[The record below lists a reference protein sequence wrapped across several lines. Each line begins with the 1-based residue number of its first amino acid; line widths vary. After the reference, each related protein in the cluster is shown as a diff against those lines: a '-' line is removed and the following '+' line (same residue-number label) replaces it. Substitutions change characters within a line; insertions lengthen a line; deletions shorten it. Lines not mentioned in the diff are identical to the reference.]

1 MNAQVNLDTN
11 QTAYFGRQLEV
22 IKSQTYDIKQGQL
35 RAVELFPI
43 DGTTPEYAETQTYY
57 QYDARGLAK
66 IVSDYAT
73 DIPSVE
79 VAGKAFSSKIETIAL
94 SYAYSIM
101 DIKRASIQG
110 TPLSVR
116 KALATQRGIM
126 ARHNQLFW
134 VGDSVAGIVGVL
146 SHASIP
152 NAQVTADG
160 AGGPGSSPLW
170 ANKTPT
176 QILRDLVQGVTEI
189 KSLTK
194 GVESPNLLVLS
205 EGRLNVLRGTRMSA
219 DSSDSILVAFNNM
232 YPEIRVEGAEEL
244 AGAFTG
250 ATEGF
255 LLGRNESTHIE
266 LIAPIVY
273 EETAPEQTN
282 LAFKVNSLGRNGGVA
297 IYYPLAFSKK
307 YGI

>member
-35 RAVELFPI
+35 RAIELFPI

-66 IVSDYAT
+66 IVSDYGT

-101 DIKRASIQG
+101 DIKRAAIQG

-134 VGDSVAGIVGVL
+134 LGDTVAGIVGVL
-146 SHASIP
+146 SHASVP

-160 AGGPGSSPLW
+160 TGSSALW
-170 ANKTPT
+170 STKTPT
-176 QILRDLVQGVTEI
+176 QILRDLVQAITEI

-244 AGAFTG
+244 AGAFQG
-250 ATEGF
+250 GTEGF
-255 LLGRNESTHIE
+255 LLGRNDSTHIE

-273 EETAPEQTN
+273 EETAPEQVN
-282 LAFKVNSLGRNGGVA
+282 LAYKVNSLGRNGGVA

>member
-1 MNAQVNLDTN
+1 MNAQVNLDA
-11 QTAYFGRQLEV
+11 QQAMYFNRQLEV
-22 IKSQTYDIKQGQL
+22 IKSQTYDIKQGNL
-35 RAVELFPI
+35 RAVELFPV

-66 IVSDYAT
+66 IVSDYGT

-79 VAGKAFSSKIETIAL
+79 VAGKAFTSKIETIAL

-110 TPLSVR
+110 TALNVR
-116 KALATQRGIM
+116 KALATQRGVM

-134 VGDSVAGIVGVL
+134 LGDTTAGIVGIL
-146 SHASIP
+146 SHASVP

-160 AGGPGSSPLW
+160 TGSSALW
-170 ANKTPT
+170 STKTPT
-176 QILRDLVQGVTEI
+176 QIIRDLVQGVTEI

-219 DSSDSILVAFNNM
+219 DSPESILTAFNNM
-232 YPEIRVEGAEEL
+232 FPEIRVEGAEEL
-244 AGAFTG
+244 AGAFQG
-250 ATEGF
+250 GTEGF

-273 EETAPEQTN
+273 EETPPEPKN
-282 LAFKVNSLGRNGGVA
+282 LAYTVNAIGRNGGVA

>member
-1 MNAQVNLDTN
+1 MNAQVNLDSN
-11 QTAYFGRQLEV
+11 QTAYFARQLEV
-22 IKSQTYDIKQGQL
+22 VKAQTYDIKVGAL
-35 RAVELFPI
+35 RAVELFPV
-43 DGTTPEYAETQTYY
+43 DGTTPQYAENQTYY

-66 IVSDYAT
+66 IISDYGT

-79 VAGKAFSSKIETIAL
+79 VAGKAFTSKIETIAL

-101 DIKRASIQG
+101 DIKRGAIQG
-110 TPLSVR
+110 TPLNVR
-116 KALATQRGIM
+116 KALATRRGVM

-134 VGDSVAGIVGVL
+134 LGDTTAGIVGVL
-146 SHASIP
+146 SNSSVP
-152 NAQVTADG
+152 NAQVSADG
-160 AGGPGSSPLW
+160 AGGAGSSPLW
-170 ANKTPT
+170 ANKTPA
-176 QILRDLVQGVTEI
+176 QVLRDLTQSITEI

-194 GVESPNLLVLS
+194 GVESPNLLVMS
-205 EGRLNVLRGTRMSA
+205 EVRLNFLRGTLMTTNSR
-219 DSSDSILVAFNNM
+219 DTILTTFQNM

-244 AGAFTG
+244 AGAFQGG
-250 ATEGF
+250 AEGF

-273 EETAPEQTN
+273 EETPPESIN
-282 LAFKVNSLGRNGGVA
+282 LAYKVNSIGRNGGAA

>member
-22 IKSQTYDIKQGQL
+22 IKTQTYDIKQGQL
-35 RAVELFPI
+35 KAVELFPI
-43 DGTTPEYAETQTYY
+43 DSSTPEYAETQTYY

-79 VAGKAFSSKIETIAL
+79 IAGRAFSSKIETIAL

-134 VGDSVAGIVGVL
+134 VGDTVAGIVGVL
-146 SHASIP
+146 SNASVP

-160 AGGPGSSPLW
+160 TGSSALW
-170 ANKTPT
+170 STKTPT

-244 AGAFTG
+244 AGAFQG
-250 ATEGF
+250 GTEGF

-273 EETAPEQTN
+273 EETAPEQVN
-282 LAFKVNSLGRNGGVA
+282 LAYKVNSLGRNGGVA

>member
-1 MNAQVNLDTN
+1 MNAQAVNLDAQ
-11 QTAYFGRQLEV
+11 QTTYFNRQLEV
-22 IKSQTYDIKQGQL
+22 IKSQTYDIKQGNL
-35 RAVELFPI
+35 RAVELFPV

-66 IVSDYAT
+66 IVSDYGT

-79 VAGKAFSSKIETIAL
+79 VAGRAFTSKIETIAL

-110 TPLSVR
+110 TPLNVR
-116 KALATQRGIM
+116 KALATQRGVM

-134 VGDSVAGIVGVL
+134 VGDTVAGIVGVL
-146 SHASIP
+146 SHASVP

-160 AGGPGSSPLW
+160 TGSSALW
-170 ANKTPT
+170 STKTPT

-194 GVESPNLLVLS
+194 GRETPNLLVLS
-205 EGRLNVLRGTRMSA
+205 EGRLNILRGTRMSA

-232 YPEIRVEGAEEL
+232 FPEIRVEGAEEL
-244 AGAFTG
+244 AGAFQG
-250 ATEGF
+250 GTEGF

-273 EETAPEQTN
+273 EETPPEQKN
-282 LAFKVNSLGRNGGVA
+282 LAYAVNAIGRNGGVA

>member
-1 MNAQVNLDTN
+1 MNAQAVNLDAQ
-11 QTAYFGRQLEV
+11 QTMYFNRQLEV
-22 IKSQTYDIKQGQL
+22 IKSQTYDIKQGNL
-35 RAVELFPI
+35 RAVELFPV

-73 DIPSVE
+73 DIPSLE
-79 VAGKAFSSKIETIAL
+79 VAGKAFTSKIETIAL

-116 KALATQRGIM
+116 KALATQRGVM

-134 VGDSVAGIVGVL
+134 VGDTVAGIVGVL
-146 SHASIP
+146 SHASVP

-160 AGGPGSSPLW
+160 TGSSALW
-170 ANKTPT
+170 STKTPT

-194 GVESPNLLVLS
+194 GRETPNLLVLS

-219 DSSDSILVAFNNM
+219 DSSDSILFAFNNM
-232 YPEIRVEGAEEL
+232 FPEIRVEGAEEL
-244 AGAFTG
+244 AGAFQG
-250 ATEGF
+250 GTEGF

-273 EETAPEQTN
+273 EETPPEQKN
-282 LAFKVNSLGRNGGVA
+282 LAYAVNAIGRNGGVA

>member
-35 RAVELFPI
+35 RAIELFPI

-79 VAGKAFSSKIETIAL
+79 VAGKAFTSKIETIAL
-94 SYAYSIM
+94 SYSYSIM

-110 TPLSVR
+110 TALSVR

-134 VGDSVAGIVGVL
+134 LGDSTAGIVGVL
-146 SHASIP
+146 SHASVP

-160 AGGPGSSPLW
+160 TGSSALW
-170 ANKTPT
+170 STKTPT
-176 QILRDLVQGVTEI
+176 QILRDLVQAVTEI

-232 YPEIRVEGAEEL
+232 FPEIRVEGAEEL
-244 AGAFTG
+244 AGAFQG
-250 ATEGF
+250 GTEGF

-273 EETAPEQTN
+273 EETAPEQVN
-282 LAFKVNSLGRNGGVA
+282 LAYKVNSLGRNGGVA

>member
-1 MNAQVNLDTN
+1 MNAQVNLDSN
-11 QTAYFGRQLEV
+11 QTAYFSRQLEF

-35 RAVELFPI
+35 RAIELFPI
-43 DGTTPEYAETQTYY
+43 DGTTPEYAETQIYY

-134 VGDSVAGIVGVL
+134 VGDTVAGIVGVL
-146 SHASIP
+146 SHASVP

-160 AGGPGSSPLW
+160 TGLSALW
-170 ANKTPT
+170 STKTPT

-244 AGAFTG
+244 AGAFQG
-250 ATEGF
+250 GTEGF

-273 EETAPEQTN
+273 EETAPEQVN
-282 LAFKVNSLGRNGGVA
+282 LAYKVNSLGRNGGVA

>member
-11 QTAYFGRQLEV
+11 QTAYFARQLEV
-22 IKSQTYDIKQGQL
+22 VKAQTYDIKVGAL
-35 RAVELFPI
+35 KAVELFPI
-43 DGTTPEYAETQTYY
+43 DPTTPEYAETQTYY

-73 DIPSVE
+73 DITSVE
-79 VAGKAFSSKIETIAL
+79 VGGKAFSSKIETIAL

-101 DIKRASIQG
+101 DIKRGAIQG
-110 TPLSVR
+110 TPLNVR
-116 KALATQRGIM
+116 KAIATQRGVM

-134 VGDSVAGIVGVL
+134 VGDTTAGIVGVL
-146 SHASIP
+146 SHASVP

-160 AGGPGSSPLW
+160 TGSSPLW
-170 ANKTPT
+170 STKTPT
-176 QILRDLVQGVTEI
+176 QILRDLVQAVTEI

-194 GVESPNLLVLS
+194 GVEMPNLLVLS

-244 AGAFTG
+244 AGAFQG
-250 ATEGF
+250 GTEGF

-273 EETAPEQTN
+273 EETPPEAKN
-282 LAFKVNSLGRNGGVA
+282 LAFTVNAIGRNGGVA

>member
-1 MNAQVNLDTN
+1 MNAQQVNLDAN

-22 IKSQTYDIKQGQL
+22 IKTQTYDIKQGQL

-79 VAGKAFSSKIETIAL
+79 VAGKAFTSKIETIAL

-134 VGDSVAGIVGVL
+134 LGDTVAGIVGIL
-146 SHASIP
+146 SHASVP

-160 AGGPGSSPLW
+160 TGSSPLW
-170 ANKTPT
+170 STKTPV
-176 QILRDLVQGVTEI
+176 QILRDLTQAVTEI
-189 KSLTK
+189 KTLTK

-219 DSSDSILVAFNNM
+219 DSSDSILTAFNNM

-255 LLGRNESTHIE
+255 LLGRNDSTHIE

-273 EETAPEQTN
+273 EETAPEQVN
-282 LAFKVNSLGRNGGVA
+282 LAYKVNSIGRNGGVA

>member
-1 MNAQVNLDTN
+1 MNAQAVNLDAQ
-11 QTAYFGRQLEV
+11 QTTYFNRQLEV
-22 IKSQTYDIKQGQL
+22 IKSQTYDIKQGNL
-35 RAVELFPI
+35 RAVELFPV

-66 IVSDYAT
+66 IVSDYGT

-79 VAGKAFSSKIETIAL
+79 VAGRAFTSKIETIAL

-110 TPLSVR
+110 TPLNVR
-116 KALATQRGIM
+116 KALATQRGVM

-134 VGDSVAGIVGVL
+134 VGDTVAGIVGVL
-146 SHASIP
+146 SHASVP

-160 AGGPGSSPLW
+160 TGSSPLW
-170 ANKTPT
+170 STKTPT

-205 EGRLNVLRGTRMSA
+205 EGRLNVIRGTRMSA

-232 YPEIRVEGAEEL
+232 FPEIRVEGAEDL
-244 AGAFTG
+244 AGAFQG
-250 ATEGF
+250 GTEGF

-273 EETAPEQTN
+273 EETPPEAKN
-282 LAFKVNSLGRNGGVA
+282 LAYAVNAIGRNGGVA

-307 YGI
+307 FGI

>member
-35 RAVELFPI
+35 RAIELFPI

-79 VAGKAFSSKIETIAL
+79 VAGKAFTSKIETIAL
-94 SYAYSIM
+94 SYSYSIM

-110 TPLSVR
+110 TALSVR

-134 VGDSVAGIVGVL
+134 LGDSTAGIVGVL
-146 SHASIP
+146 SHASVP

-160 AGGPGSSPLW
+160 TGSSPLW
-170 ANKTPT
+170 STKTPT
-176 QILRDLVQGVTEI
+176 QILRDLVQAVTEI

-232 YPEIRVEGAEEL
+232 FPEIRVEGAEEL
-244 AGAFTG
+244 AGAFQG
-250 ATEGF
+250 GTEGF

-273 EETAPEQTN
+273 EETAPEQVN
-282 LAFKVNSLGRNGGVA
+282 LAYKVNSLGRNGGVA

>member
-1 MNAQVNLDTN
+1 MNAQAINLDAN

-22 IKSQTYDIKQGQL
+22 IKNQTYDIKTGML
-35 RAVELFPI
+35 KAVELFPI
-43 DGTTPEYAETQTYY
+43 DSTTPEYAETQVYY

-66 IVSDYAT
+66 IISDYAT
-73 DIPSVE
+73 DVPSVE
-79 VAGKAFSSKIETIAL
+79 VAGRQFVSKIETIGL

-101 DIKRASIQG
+101 DIKKAAIQG
-110 TPLSVR
+110 TPLTVR
-116 KALATQRGIM
+116 KALATQRGVM

-134 VGDSVAGIVGVL
+134 VGDTVAGIVGVL
-146 SHASIP
+146 TNASVP

-160 AGGPGSSPLW
+160 TGSSPLW
-170 ANKTPT
+170 STKTPT

-189 KSLTK
+189 KALTR

-244 AGAFTG
+244 TGAFQG
-250 ATEGF
+250 GTEGF

-273 EETAPEQTN
+273 EETAPEQKN
-282 LAFKVNSLGRNGGVA
+282 LSYSVNAIGRNGGAV
-297 IYYPLAFSKK
+297 IYYPLAFSRKF
-307 YGI
+307 GI

>member
-1 MNAQVNLDTN
+1 MNAQAVNLDAQ
-11 QTAYFGRQLEV
+11 QTTYFNRQLEV
-22 IKSQTYDIKQGQL
+22 IKSQTYDIKQGNL
-35 RAVELFPI
+35 RAVELFPV

-66 IVSDYAT
+66 IVSDYGT

-79 VAGKAFSSKIETIAL
+79 VAGRAFTSKIETIAL

-110 TPLSVR
+110 TPLNVR
-116 KALATQRGIM
+116 KALATQRGVM

-134 VGDSVAGIVGVL
+134 VGDTVAGIVGVL
-146 SHASIP
+146 SHASVP

-160 AGGPGSSPLW
+160 TGSSPLW
-170 ANKTPT
+170 STKTPT

-205 EGRLNVLRGTRMSA
+205 EGRLNVIRGTRMSA

-232 YPEIRVEGAEEL
+232 FPEIRVEGAEEL
-244 AGAFTG
+244 AGAFQG
-250 ATEGF
+250 GTEGF

-273 EETAPEQTN
+273 EETPPEQKN
-282 LAFKVNSLGRNGGVA
+282 LAYAVNAIGRNGGVA

-307 YGI
+307 FGI

>member
-1 MNAQVNLDTN
+1 MNAQAVNLDTN

-79 VAGKAFSSKIETIAL
+79 VSGKPFTSKIETIAL

-134 VGDSVAGIVGVL
+134 LGDTVSGIVGVL
-146 SHASIP
+146 SHASVP

-160 AGGPGSSPLW
+160 TGSSALW
-170 ANKTPT
+170 STKTPT

-244 AGAFTG
+244 AGAFQG
-250 ATEGF
+250 GTEGF

-273 EETAPEQTN
+273 EETAPEQVN
-282 LAFKVNSLGRNGGVA
+282 LAYKVNSLGRNGGVA

>member
-1 MNAQVNLDTN
+1 MNAQVNLDSN
-11 QTAYFGRQLEV
+11 QTAYFARQLEV
-22 IKSQTYDIKQGQL
+22 VKAQTYDIKVGAL
-35 RAVELFPI
+35 RSVELFPV
-43 DGTTPEYAETQTYY
+43 DGTTPQYAENQTYY

-66 IVSDYAT
+66 IISDYGT

-79 VAGKAFSSKIETIAL
+79 VAGKAFTSKIETIAL

-101 DIKRASIQG
+101 DIKRGAIQG
-110 TPLSVR
+110 TPLNVR
-116 KALATQRGIM
+116 KALATRRGVM

-134 VGDSVAGIVGVL
+134 LGDTTAGIVGVL
-146 SHASIP
+146 SNSSVP

-160 AGGPGSSPLW
+160 TGSSALW
-170 ANKTPT
+170 STKTSA
-176 QILRDLVQGVTEI
+176 QVLRDLTQAVTEI

-194 GVESPNLLVLS
+194 GVESPNLLVMS
-205 EGRLNVLRGTRMSA
+205 EVRLNFLRGTLMTTNSR
-219 DSSDSILVAFNNM
+219 DSILTTFQNM

-244 AGAFTG
+244 AGAFQG
-250 ATEGF
+250 GTEGF

-273 EETAPEQTN
+273 EETPPEALN
-282 LAFKVNSLGRNGGVA
+282 LAYKVNAIGRNGGAA

>member
-1 MNAQVNLDTN
+1 MNAQQQFNLDAT
-11 QTAYFGRQLEV
+11 QTAYFARQLEV
-22 IKSQTYDIKQGQL
+22 VKAQTYDIKQGAL

-66 IVSDYAT
+66 IVADYAT

-79 VAGKAFSSKIETIAL
+79 VAGKQFSSKIEAIAL
-94 SYAYSIM
+94 SYAYSVM
-101 DIKRASIQG
+101 DIKRGAIQG
-110 TPLSVR
+110 TPLNVR
-116 KALATQRGIM
+116 KALATQRGVL

-134 VGDSVAGIVGVL
+134 VGDTVAGIVGVL

-152 NAQVTADG
+152 NAEVTADG
-160 AGGPGSSPLW
+160 TGSATTW
-170 ANKTPT
+170 ASKTPT
-176 QILRDLVQGVTEI
+176 LILRDLTQAVTEI
-189 KSLTK
+189 KTLTK

-205 EGRLNVLRGTRMSA
+205 TSRLSTLQTTRMA
-219 DSSDSILVAFNNM
+219 SDTRDTVLDAFKLM

-250 ATEGF
+250 GAEGF
-255 LLGRNESTHIE
+255 FLGRNDSTHIE

-273 EETAPEQTN
+273 EEMPPEAVN
-282 LAFKVNSLGRNGGVA
+282 LAYKVNAMGRNGGAAV
-297 IYYPLAFSKK
+297 YYPLAFSKK

>member
-35 RAVELFPI
+35 RAIELFPI

-79 VAGKAFSSKIETIAL
+79 VAGKAFTSKIETIAL
-94 SYAYSIM
+94 SYSYSIM

-110 TPLSVR
+110 TALSVR

-134 VGDSVAGIVGVL
+134 LGDATAGIVGVL
-146 SHASIP
+146 SHASVP

-160 AGGPGSSPLW
+160 TGSSALW
-170 ANKTPT
+170 STKTPT
-176 QILRDLVQGVTEI
+176 QILRDLVQAVTEI

-232 YPEIRVEGAEEL
+232 FPEIRVEGAEEL
-244 AGAFTG
+244 AGAFQG
-250 ATEGF
+250 GTEGF

-273 EETAPEQTN
+273 EETAPEQVN
-282 LAFKVNSLGRNGGVA
+282 LAYKVNSLGRNGGVA

>member
-1 MNAQVNLDTN
+1 MNAQAVNLDAQ
-11 QTAYFGRQLEV
+11 QTTYFNRQLEV
-22 IKSQTYDIKQGQL
+22 IKSQTYDIKQGNL
-35 RAVELFPI
+35 RAVELFPV
-43 DGTTPEYAETQTYY
+43 DGTTPEYAETQIYY

-66 IVSDYAT
+66 IVSDYGT

-79 VAGKAFSSKIETIAL
+79 VAGRAFTSKIETIAL

-110 TPLSVR
+110 TPLNVR
-116 KALATQRGIM
+116 KALATQRGVM

-134 VGDSVAGIVGVL
+134 VGDTVAGIVGVL
-146 SHASIP
+146 SHASVP

-160 AGGPGSSPLW
+160 TGSSPLW
-170 ANKTPT
+170 STKTPT

-205 EGRLNVLRGTRMSA
+205 EGRLNVIRGTRMSA

-232 YPEIRVEGAEEL
+232 FPEIRVEGAEEL
-244 AGAFTG
+244 AGAFQG
-250 ATEGF
+250 GTEGF

-273 EETAPEQTN
+273 EETPPEAKN
-282 LAFKVNSLGRNGGVA
+282 LAYAVNAIGRNGGVA

-307 YGI
+307 FGI

>member
-1 MNAQVNLDTN
+1 MNAQTVNLDAN
-11 QTAYFGRQLEV
+11 QTAYFARQLEV
-22 IKSQTYDIKQGQL
+22 VKAQTYDIKYGSL
-35 RAVELFPI
+35 KAVELFPI
-43 DGTTPEYAETQTYY
+43 DPTTPEYAETQTYY

-66 IVSDYAT
+66 IVSDYGT

-79 VAGKAFSSKIETIAL
+79 IAGKPFSSKIETIAL

-101 DIKRASIQG
+101 DIKRGAIQG
-110 TPLSVR
+110 TPLNVR
-116 KALATQRGIM
+116 KAIATQRGVL

-134 VGDSVAGIVGVL
+134 VGDTTAGIVGVL
-146 SHASIP
+146 SHASVP

-160 AGGPGSSPLW
+160 TGSSALW

-176 QILRDLVQGVTEI
+176 QILRDLVQAVTEI

-194 GVESPNLLVLS
+194 GVEMPNLLVLS
-205 EGRLNVLRGTRMSA
+205 EGRLNVIRGTRMSA

-244 AGAFTG
+244 AGAFQG
-250 ATEGF
+250 GTEGF

-273 EETAPEQTN
+273 EETPPEAKN
-282 LAFKVNSLGRNGGVA
+282 LAFKVNAIGRNGGVA

-307 YGI
+307 FGI

>member
-35 RAVELFPI
+35 RAIELFPI

-79 VAGKAFSSKIETIAL
+79 VAGKAFTSKIETIAL
-94 SYAYSIM
+94 SYSYSIM

-110 TPLSVR
+110 TALSVR

-134 VGDSVAGIVGVL
+134 LGDATAGIVGVL
-146 SHASIP
+146 SHASVP

-160 AGGPGSSPLW
+160 TGSSPLW
-170 ANKTPT
+170 STKTPT
-176 QILRDLVQGVTEI
+176 QILRDLVQAVTEI

-232 YPEIRVEGAEEL
+232 FPEIRVEGAEEL
-244 AGAFTG
+244 AGAFQG
-250 ATEGF
+250 GTEGF

-273 EETAPEQTN
+273 EETAPEQVN
-282 LAFKVNSLGRNGGVA
+282 LAYKVNSLGRNGGVA